1 MMQKIPIQIE
11 WFQNNINAQNVFY
24 SSSSLFFILLLLL
37 FFISEFLF
45 LVSSQVVQRT
55 KLTTEAN
62 GIPTAFKSL

>member
-1 MMQKIPIQIE
+1 MEKIPIQIE

-24 SSSSLFFILLLLL
+24 SSFYFYFF
-37 FFISEFLF
+37 SEFLF

>member
-1 MMQKIPIQIE
+1 MMEKIPIQIE

-24 SSSSLFFILLLLL
+24 SSFYFYFF
-37 FFISEFLF
+37 SEFLF